1 MREARVPSIDIDLFK
16 RIYSSKLLYG
26 IRMKRL
32 DIPIASVSPSAS
44 SAGTGHTTT
53 HSAPFS
59 EAKLADIEA
68 RYPDGLS
75 TQEIV
80 ELFAAEGERLSE
92 ATFRKY
98 VQLGL
103 LPRSVRVGRK
113 GKHRGSQGRYPASVV
128 RQIDAVRLL
137 MAQGFTIQHIQR
149 EFMNLRSDIDAL
161 ARQLS
166 QLMASLAQ
174 AVSERESSAHG
185 AHGAH
190 PPHDDVLARALDDA
204 RSGGTALIEKLRAI
218 EQRLA
223 MRARMARAA
232 V

>member
-1 MREARVPSIDIDLFK
+1 
-16 RIYSSKLLYG
+16 
-26 IRMKRL
+26 MKRV
-32 DIPIASVSPSAS
+32 DISIASVSPSPTGSGSAAS
-44 SAGTGHTTT
+44 G
-53 HSAPFS
+53 HSAHTPAFN
-59 EAKLADIEA
+59 EAKLAEIEA
-68 RYPDGLS
+68 RYPDGIS

-166 QLMASLAQ
+166 QLMASLTQ
-174 AVSERESSAHG
+174 AVSERESSA
-185 AHGAH
+185 
-190 PPHDDVLARALDDA
+190 HDDVLARALDDA
-204 RSGGTALIEKLRAI
+204 RSGGAALIEKLRAI